1 MKRFTKVLLAVLFF
15 LGLSNVSFSQLNFG
29 ARVGLN
35 MANVAGVNTN
45 TSFKPGLH
53 LGGYVRLGSEKFS
66 FQPEVLF
73 SMKGYS
79 GNGGGVTQSQTLNYI
94 DVPLMF
100 RLGKA
105 FAWNFGVQPSFLIGA
120 KYKYKYLTTDTKT
133 TNTSSFNSVDVGI
146 ITGLEYELGS
156 GLNLGVRFA
165 FGLMPIFNSSIY
177 KKVINLNGQFTV
189 GYTIGKD

>member
-1 MKRFTKVLLAVLFF
+1 MKRFTKLFLTILFF
-15 LGLSNVSFSQLNFG
+15 LGLSNVSFSQINFG

-53 LGGYVRLGSEKFS
+53 VGGYVRMGSEKFA
-66 FQPEVLF
+66 FQPEVLL
-73 SMKGYS
+73 SMKGYQINS
-79 GNGGGVTQSQTLNYI
+79 GGSSDHQSLTYI

-105 FAWNFGVQPSFLIGA
+105 FAWNFGVQPSFLIAA
-120 KYKYKYLTTDTKT
+120 KDKFKSGSTDTKT
-133 TNTSSFNSVDVGI
+133 TNTSTYNSVDVGI
-146 ITGLEYELGS
+146 INGLEYELGS

-165 FGLMPIFNSSIY
+165 FGLMPIFNSSAY
-177 KKVINLNGQFTV
+177 KKVVNLNGQFTV